1 MKEYLALIS
10 SVGFLVGGAI
20 AWTLALIRGYRNR
33 TRLTQDEVDKVAL
46 KAREAQETLISVIRE
61 EAVAWKQRYVSE
73 HEEFVT
79 YRNKVHENNQHSN
92 VTILRLTTENAELH
106 AKTDLTPVLKFH
118 ADQNT
123 INQKVVNSLDLLLQK
138 LVPIQ
143 HEG

>member
-33 TRLTQDEVDKVAL
+33 TKLTQDEVDKVAL

-61 EAVAWKQRYVSE
+61 EAVAWKQRYQSE
-73 HEEFVT
+73 HEEFAAHRTKTHDNAQGSTAV
-79 YRNKVHENNQHSN
+79 
-92 VTILRLTTENAELH
+92 ILRLTAENAELH

-123 INQKVVNSLDLLLQK
+123 INLKVVNSLDLILQK